1 MCLRTKAMNSNA
13 NITDIKH
20 MVQLSLNNSADSVF
34 AIDPVEYEKNLAF
47 AVLRQHYHIGVE
59 SVKVY
64 KDDDKLL
71 AYSWANVG
79 QMPWTKEKMVVVQ
92 MVELDLSL
100 SPRTRIE
107 IIKDMMRDWEMF
119 ANISNS
125 PIICSQ
131 SSRRN
136 QEAFLRLHEK
146 NGYDVR
152 GSIAYKRL
160 F

>member
-1 MCLRTKAMNSNA
+1 
-13 NITDIKH
+13 
-20 MVQLSLNNSADSVF
+20 
-34 AIDPVEYEKNLAF
+34 
-47 AVLRQHYHIGVE
+47 
-59 SVKVY
+59 
-64 KDDDKLL
+64 
-71 AYSWANVG
+71 
-79 QMPWTKEKMVVVQ
+79 MPWTKEKMVVVQ